1 MASSPSPVVD
11 AGRRSTS
18 TIAADMEL
26 GVGKFIS
33 SSAFSVGGHSW
44 CIQYYPDGYTKENA
58 DWISV
63 CLELLGKGNDDVRA
77 RFRFSLLDQVGEAV
91 PSYSFTSNPICCF
104 NSTNQWGYRAFIKR
118 EDLESSPHLK
128 EDSFGSAAMLLST
141 RSARR
146 KPPCTSLPRLRWTC
160 TGILVNS

>member
-63 CLELLGKGNDDVRA
+63 CLE
-77 RFRFSLLDQVGEAV
+77 
-91 PSYSFTSNPICCF
+91 
-104 NSTNQWGYRAFIKR
+104 
-118 EDLESSPHLK
+118 
-128 EDSFGSAAMLLST
+128 
-141 RSARR
+141 
-146 KPPCTSLPRLRWTC
+146 
-160 TGILVNS
+160 